1 MAKRNKIMI
10 TIIKKK
16 NNLTLCNLMIYIIIN
31 WAEAIVAPI
40 RTLNLLGVKEP
51 KLSVMPAF
59 FQLVFISIYQLSK
72 NRINSKNDERRNYQT
87 QT

>member
-16 NNLTLCNLMIYIIIN
+16 NNLTLCNLMIYIIN
-31 WAEAIVAPI
+31 WPEAIVAPI

-59 FQLVFISIYQLSK
+59 FQLVFISIDQLSK

-87 QT
+87 